1 MDEFDVD
8 EGTLWARLLEWS
20 AVAIQ
25 KPELLGPFAD
35 AAPCQPVKR
44 AKPLSD
50 DSRGMGPSELAQ
62 QGAILRLMSKHI
74 RFAEMSQPFFVDIA
88 RNYLDREESDAVMDY
103 FLLGRKPEGLI
114 AARRGGLKDTFDS
127 LESLE
132 NFERKYKKKASL
144 VSETLTFEYPV
155 WVSQVEISLTDRHS
169 GEQPLCWSATGGTE
183 SVAATLTRGASKS
196 TVNIRF
202 VRPYQSLFISFP
214 LLLGFGEKALCCF
227 HR

>member
-1 MDEFDVD
+1 MLMKGHFGRACWSGPRWLSKSQSCWGHLQMQHRANQWNVPNRSLT
-8 EGTLWARLLEWS
+8 TLVAWDQVNWHNKGQFCVWCQSTYASQRWVSPSLLTEREIIW
-20 AVAIQ
+20 
-25 KPELLGPFAD
+25 
-35 AAPCQPVKR
+35 
-44 AKPLSD
+44 
-50 DSRGMGPSELAQ
+50 
-62 QGAILRLMSKHI
+62 
-74 RFAEMSQPFFVDIA
+74 IA
-88 RNYLDREESDAVMDY
+88 RRVMLWWIIS
-103 FLLGRKPEGLI
+103 LLGRKPEGLI

-132 NFERKYKKKASL
+132 NFERKYKRKASL

>member
-1 MDEFDVD
+1 
-8 EGTLWARLLEWS
+8 
-20 AVAIQ
+20 
-25 KPELLGPFAD
+25 
-35 AAPCQPVKR
+35 
-44 AKPLSD
+44 
-50 DSRGMGPSELAQ
+50 
-62 QGAILRLMSKHI
+62 MSKHI
-74 RFAEMSQPFFVDIA
+74 RFAEMSQPFFVDRA

-103 FLLGRKPEGLI
+103 FLLGRRPEGLI